1 MTSPGKPSFSMK
13 DVFILIVEDDLDHA
27 AVIRAVFEV
36 SLSQAKTHLVVSGW
50 EARMYLAGE
59 WPYGDRNRYPLPSL
73 IILDL
78 GLPDDTG
85 FEAGFEILEWLAEQE
100 EVSRIPVIVF
110 TASED
115 PEHARR
121 AYALGARRFL
131 LKVKDYGNLAKA
143 VEEELH
149 GPLETRQREA
159 RP

>member
-1 MTSPGKPSFSMK
+1 MQ
-13 DVFILIVEDDLDHA
+13 
-27 AVIRAVFEV
+27 AVFDG
-36 SLSQAKTHLVVSGW
+36 SLTQVKTYRVVSGW
-50 EARMYLAGE
+50 EARSYLAGE
-59 WPYGDRNRYPLPSL
+59 SPYQDRHGYPLPSV
-73 IILDL
+73 IVLDL
-78 GLPDDTG
+78 GLPDNTG